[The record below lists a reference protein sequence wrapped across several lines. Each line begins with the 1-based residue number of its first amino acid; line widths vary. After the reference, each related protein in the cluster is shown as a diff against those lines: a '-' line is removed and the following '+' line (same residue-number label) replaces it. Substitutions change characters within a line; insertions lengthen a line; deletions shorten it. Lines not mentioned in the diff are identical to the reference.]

1 MKNKKGKRKVGR
13 PEYKIEW
20 EIVEQ
25 LLQAD
30 CSGTEIA
37 SVLGISNDTLYIRC
51 KKEKGLDF
59 SAYSLKYKQKGD
71 SLLKSKQFESAIAD
85 KNITMQIWLGKQRL
99 NQREKQE
106 VTGKDGKDLIPP
118 TITEIEII
126 KTQK

>member
-1 MKNKKGKRKVGR
+1 MKYKQKIGKAGR
-13 PEYKIEW
+13 PRYVLDW
-20 EIVEQ
+20 AIVEN
-25 LLQAD
+25 LLQSD

-37 SVLGISNDTLYIRC
+37 SYLGISNDTLYERT
-51 KKEKGLDF
+51 KEEKGVSF
-59 SAYSLKYKQKGD
+59 SEFSLKFKQKGD
-71 SLLKSKQFESAIAD
+71 SILKSKQFESAVVD

-99 NQREKQE
+99 NQRDKQE